1 MKQKKET
8 AVNCCSLINNERKL
22 GLAVCR
28 FNEEDEQELLCCDAS
43 LQPSC
48 WQAKVDVPA
57 REERLKE
64 PKPKDWKTGWLATDE
79 EEGHRRSRRALA
91 AFTSGSFAGGG
102 GGTRG
107 ALTAAAEAAA
117 AEAVVVESSEKVNHT
132 NHTTVDDP
140 RNRGRGA
147 MGRMGIEERERGE
160 TGWKKEEKTHDEGD
174 REIKE
179 ALPFPSLV
187 MPTAAAAACT
197 TVHIVVSTVLHSSP
211 QFSTMLLQQ
220 LSASLS
226 SFPYS
231 LSAWLSTPSLHWSD
245 WSALAIEREE
255 PPTVVTSSSFID
267 SLSSWRPTA
276 PLTRWFLLS
285 TSFTVLVSSFSFFNN
300 NILFDASSSIIHW
313 TKNIMNSVIHD
324 KWDLI

>member
-1 MKQKKET
+1 M
-8 AVNCCSLINNERKL
+8 
-22 GLAVCR
+22 
-28 FNEEDEQELLCCDAS
+28 
-43 LQPSC
+43 
-48 WQAKVDVPA
+48 
-57 REERLKE
+57 
-64 PKPKDWKTGWLATDE
+64 ATDE

-107 ALTAAAEAAA
+107 ALTAAAAA

-147 MGRMGIEERERGE
+147 MGRMGIEEREAGNRRERERGE

-179 ALPFPSLV
+179 ALPSPSLV

-231 LSAWLSTPSLHWSD
+231 LSAWLSTPSLH
-245 WSALAIEREE
+245 
-255 PPTVVTSSSFID
+255 
-267 SLSSWRPTA
+267 
-276 PLTRWFLLS
+276 
-285 TSFTVLVSSFSFFNN
+285 
-300 NILFDASSSIIHW
+300 
-313 TKNIMNSVIHD
+313 
-324 KWDLI
+324 

>member
-1 MKQKKET
+1 
-8 AVNCCSLINNERKL
+8 
-22 GLAVCR
+22 
-28 FNEEDEQELLCCDAS
+28 
-43 LQPSC
+43 
-48 WQAKVDVPA
+48 
-57 REERLKE
+57 
-64 PKPKDWKTGWLATDE
+64 LATDE

-231 LSAWLSTPSLHWSD
+231 LSAWLSTPSLH
-245 WSALAIEREE
+245 
-255 PPTVVTSSSFID
+255 
-267 SLSSWRPTA
+267 
-276 PLTRWFLLS
+276 
-285 TSFTVLVSSFSFFNN
+285 
-300 NILFDASSSIIHW
+300 
-313 TKNIMNSVIHD
+313 
-324 KWDLI
+324 